1 MVHRL
6 NFELGK
12 YQRDDKTSLTDLPDD
27 VQIPNF
33 KNLAP
38 LIVAYDEELAEKD
51 EIIADY
57 ERQLFNIKLQ

>member
-12 YQRDDKTSLTDLPDD
+12 YQRDDETSLTDLPDD